1 MAIRS
6 CWSYPERVSS
16 EPYSVSVV
24 LDRDYGLRLC
34 ELLRLGSVWAVESP
48 TNRNIAQEIWRENPS
63 RSHLDGLTIF
73 SATEGS
79 TSEQILIDE
88 LENVDLHHGHY
99 SADPPYT
106 ILRVIGAQLTDE
118 VRGMLSELGFDAF
131 ETTDGGFEATRPLSA
146 AIA

>member
-1 MAIRS
+1 M
-6 CWSYPERVSS
+6 SS

-24 LDRDYGLRLC
+24 LDRDYGRRVR
-34 ELLRLGSVWAVESP
+34 ELLRLGPVWAVESP
-48 TNRNIAQEIWRENPS
+48 INRNIAQEIWREEPS

-73 SATEGS
+73 NVAEGS
-79 TSEQILIDE
+79 TPEQVLIGQLDD
-88 LENVDLHHGHY
+88 VDLHHGHC